1 MSILNIAIAILELCV
16 SSLWGL
22 FGFILGLAVAIAV
35 LHLSDSD
42 GRYALAAVSFCL
54 VLVFCLVVGHFTKA
68 KD

>member
-1 MSILNIAIAILELCV
+1 MSMLNIATAILELCV
-16 SSLWGL
+16 SSIWGL

-42 GRYALAAVSFCL
+42 GRYALAAFSFCFA
-54 VLVFCLVVGHFTKA
+54 LVFCLLVGHLTKT